1 MELSLT
7 PEGFHVQVIARENE
21 SFEELLHRFK
31 RGVMKEGLL
40 KDMKSKRHFISKGE
54 LKREKMRA
62 AERKRR
68 QKAARAR
75 GSR

>member
-1 MELSLT
+1 M
-7 PEGFHVQVIARENE
+7 QVVARDNE

-31 RGVMKEGLL
+31 RGVMKAGLL

-54 LKREKMRA
+54 LRREKMRA

-68 QKAARAR
+68 QKAARAKGPKGAR
-75 GSR
+75 

>member
-1 MELSLT
+1 M
-7 PEGFHVQVIARENE
+7 QVVARENE

-31 RGVMKEGLL
+31 RGIMKEGVL

-54 LKREKMRA
+54 LRREKMRA

-68 QKAARAR
+68 QKAAR
-75 GSR
+75 SRASR